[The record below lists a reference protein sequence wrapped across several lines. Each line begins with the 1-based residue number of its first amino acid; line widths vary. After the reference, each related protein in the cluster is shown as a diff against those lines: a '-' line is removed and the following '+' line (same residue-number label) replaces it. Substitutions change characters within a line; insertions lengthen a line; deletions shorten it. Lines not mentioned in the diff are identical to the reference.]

1 MRGAHAGQRSARC
14 STSPSPSRTPARPT
28 RCSTSPTA
36 PASSTST
43 TEIALQY
50 HDAHLPDG
58 AFDVTFEDVGGLN
71 KQIKLIREL
80 VQLPLSHP
88 QVYRHLGINP
98 PRGIILY
105 GPPGSGKSHLARAV
119 ANEVDARFYY
129 INGPDVIGTYTGE
142 TEANLR
148 RMFNEAGHHAPSIIF
163 IDELDAM
170 APKRGE
176 TGAHADT
183 RTVTQLLALMD
194 GLKRVDSVIVIGTTN
209 RIDAVDPAFRRP
221 GRFDREIFI
230 GPPDVAGRREI
241 LEIHTREM
249 PLSDDA
255 QAYLDEIAKRT
266 HGFLGADL
274 MELCRD
280 AGLSRLRR
288 SAGNLS
294 DHRAAFRI
302 PLEDLRVEREDFELA
317 LSQIRPSALRET
329 LISVPDVSWNDI
341 GGLDAVKRR
350 LQETVELPLR
360 NPQLLTASGLP
371 PHVGVLLY
379 GPPGTG
385 KTLLAKAL
393 ANECGVNFISVDG
406 PEIFTKWLGE
416 IRGRRAADF
425 PDRAPGGADRDL
437 LRPARSDRA
446 DPRRACRLDDH
457 RPRGEPAA
465 GRARRRRAALA
476 RDRARRHQPHRP
488 DRSVDPAARAASAC
502 TSRSACRMP
511 PSASRSCEVCLRG
524 TRRCRQRSR
533 RSSTAVVPLT
543 DGYSGATLRQ
553 LCDDAKRAA
562 IKRTNFTKV
571 AAPTVA
577 DMREAI
583 DAQRAEKQRKTR
595 MAEIE
600 RTRERERPPLADNPY
615 EKVMRQRA
623 AMLERNKTG
632 PIVVRK
638 ADRPMQQARQG
649 KLRYYLEPLTHPETP
664 LQMWRVFTHE
674 IRTKSGKHRHQGG
687 LVIYVLEGKG
697 YSIVEG
703 QRIDWEK
710 GDLVLLPLH
719 PNEVEHQHFN
729 LDPEKPSVWCAF
741 IHLPIQEYLAS
752 DLQQMENSPDFK
764 G

>member
-1 MRGAHAGQRSARC
+1 MDDVTQHHHAHAHGARPHVHVSVDHLASEFGDSARLAIRLDAALMEKLGVKAGDVVRVATDRGR
-14 STSPSPSRTPARPT
+14 SIMARLDPPKGDEMGVVRLDRFVRQALKAHLNEQVEIETADIGTVKRVELNPAVDVTMAHDLVPHIKKVLVENRTP
-28 RCSTSPTA
+28 CSIGAVLYIPFPNSYAGTTYEVHKVSDGPGLIDD
-36 PASSTST
+36 ST
-43 TEIALQY
+43 EVVLNY
-50 HDAHLPDG
+50 HDSHLPEG
-58 AFDVTFEDVGGLN
+58 VFDITFEDVGGLS

-88 QVYRHLGINP
+88 HVYRHLGINP

-148 RMFNEAGHHAPSIIF
+148 RMFSEASHHSPSIIF

-176 TGAHADT
+176 TGAHSDT

-194 GLKRVDSVIVIGTTN
+194 GLKRVDAVIVIGTTN

-255 QAYLDEIAKRT
+255 QGYLDEIARRT

-288 SAGNLS
+288 SAGNLA

-302 PLEDLRVEREDFELA
+302 PLENLRVEREDFELA

-329 LISVPDVSWNDI
+329 LISIPDVSWEDI
-341 GGLDAVKRR
+341 GGLDQVKQR

-371 PHVGVLLY
+371 PHVGALLY

-416 IRGRRAADF
+416 SEEGVRQVFRIARQVAPAVIFFDQLEAIAPIRGQHAGSMTT
-425 PDRAPGGADRDL
+425 DRVVSQLLAELDGVEQLSRVIVLGATNRIDL
-437 LRPARSDRA
+437 IDPSILRP
-446 DPRRACRLDDH
+446 
-457 RPRGEPAA
+457 
-465 GRARRRRAALA
+465 GRFGVHIAVELPDGQARRDILRI
-476 RDRARRHQPHRP
+476 
-488 DRSVDPAARAASAC
+488 
-502 TSRSACRMP
+502 
-511 PSASRSCEVCLRG
+511 CLH
-524 TRRCRQRSR
+524 
-533 RSSTAVVPLT
+533 TANADQGEIDAIIEAVTPLT
-543 DGYSGATLRQ
+543 EGFSGARLRQ
-553 LCDDAKRAA
+553 LCDDAKRTA
-562 IKRTNFTKV
+562 IKRTGFREV
-571 AAPTVA
+571 AAPTLD
-577 DMREAI
+577 DMRA
-583 DAQRAEKQRKTR
+583 ALTAER
-595 MAEIE
+595 
-600 RTRERERPPLADNPY
+600 
-615 EKVMRQRA
+615 
-623 AMLERNKTG
+623 LERQET
-632 PIVVRK
+632 
-638 ADRPMQQARQG
+638 QA
-649 KLRYYLEPLTHPETP
+649 
-664 LQMWRVFTHE
+664 
-674 IRTKSGKHRHQGG
+674 
-687 LVIYVLEGKG
+687 
-697 YSIVEG
+697 
-703 QRIDWEK
+703 
-710 GDLVLLPLH
+710 
-719 PNEVEHQHFN
+719 
-729 LDPEKPSVWCAF
+729 
-741 IHLPIQEYLAS
+741 
-752 DLQQMENSPDFK
+752 
-764 G
+764 

>member
-1 MRGAHAGQRSARC
+1 MDDIRHSHEVHATGGIPHVHASVDHLANEFGNSARLAIRLDAALMQNLGLAAE
-14 STSPSPSRTPARPT
+14 SFVRVATDRGKSIIVRLDPPLDADRDSGVVRLDRFVRQALKAHLNEEVEIEKAELGPVKRIELRPAVDVSLAHDLSPHLKAVMAQNRTPASNGAVVYIPFPNSHAGT
-28 RCSTSPTA
+28 TYEIGKLSDGPGYVDEST
-36 PASSTST
+36 
-43 TEIALQY
+43 EVVLNY
-50 HDAHLPDG
+50 HDSHLPDG
-58 AFDVTFEDVGGLN
+58 AFDITFEDVGGLS

-80 VQLPLSHP
+80 VQLPLKFP
-88 QVYRHLGINP
+88 NVYRHLGINP

-105 GPPGSGKSHLARAV
+105 GPPGAGKTHLARAV

-329 LISVPDVSWNDI
+329 LISVPDVSWSDI

-416 IRGRRAADF
+416 SEEGVRQIFRIARQVAPTVVFFDQLEAIAPIRGAHAGSMTT
-425 PDRAPGGADRDL
+425 DRVVSQLLAELDGVEQLSRVIVLGATNRIDL
-437 LRPARSDRA
+437 IDPSILRPGRFGVHIPVGLPDAEERKRILQICLRTS
-446 DPRRACRLDDH
+446 
-457 RPRGEPAA
+457 GTESAA
-465 GRARRRRAALA
+465 GIDAI
-476 RDRARRHQPHRP
+476 
-488 DRSVDPAARAASAC
+488 VD
-502 TSRSACRMP
+502 
-511 PSASRSCEVCLRG
+511 
-524 TRRCRQRSR
+524 
-533 RSSTAVVPLT
+533 AVVPLT
-543 DGYSGATLRQ
+543 EGYSGATLKQ

-583 DAQRAEKQRKTR
+583 EAERAEKK
-595 MAEIE
+595 
-600 RTRERERPPLADNPY
+600 P
-615 EKVMRQRA
+615 
-623 AMLERNKTG
+623 
-632 PIVVRK
+632 
-638 ADRPMQQARQG
+638 
-649 KLRYYLEPLTHPETP
+649 
-664 LQMWRVFTHE
+664 
-674 IRTKSGKHRHQGG
+674 
-687 LVIYVLEGKG
+687 
-697 YSIVEG
+697 
-703 QRIDWEK
+703 
-710 GDLVLLPLH
+710 GDK
-719 PNEVEHQHFN
+719 N
-729 LDPEKPSVWCAF
+729 
-741 IHLPIQEYLAS
+741 
-752 DLQQMENSPDFK
+752 